1 MTLDRPLGRAD
12 TGQMTDQVPPPEG
25 NPDQG
30 VPWHFG
36 EPLREQK
43 WLLAGEALVDL
54 SHRGVVT
61 VTGADRSGWLNDLTT
76 ALLLNL
82 PAGEPRT
89 ALILDPHGHVEYEV
103 HLVDDG
109 ATAWLITAPG
119 EAPGLVAYLRSMQF
133 LLRVEIADRSQEY
146 AVVGGLGDVAVHA
159 AVAVW
164 RVPAEFSGNGTTP
177 AGNDRGGDAGKYVPK
192 RPDVFPAMEAI
203 IPRASLAAVLAA
215 VPYRAG
221 TWAWEALRVAAG
233 VPRAGSDTDARS
245 LPHEN
250 GWIGSAV
257 HLAKGCY
264 RGQEAVARTHNMG
277 RPPRRL
283 VLLHLDGSVNR
294 LPLPGDRVILGD
306 KDVGWVGSVAVHH
319 ELGPIAL
326 AVVKRRTDPLAELS
340 VSGVAARQEQ
350 IVV

>member
-1 MTLDRPLGRAD
+1 MAD
-12 TGQMTDQVPPPEG
+12 PVPPPEN
-25 NPDQG
+25 NPDQD

-43 WLLAGEALVDL
+43 RLLAGEALVDL
-54 SHRGVVT
+54 SNRGVVT
-61 VTGADRSGWLNDLTT
+61 VTGTDRSGWLNDLTT
-76 ALLLNL
+76 ALLVGL

-89 ALILDPHGHVEYEV
+89 ALILDPHGHVEHEV
-103 HLVDDG
+103 HVVDDG
-109 ATAWLITAPG
+109 TTAWLITAPG
-119 EAPGLVAYLRSMQF
+119 GAPGLVGYLRSMQF
-133 LLRVEIADRSQEY
+133 LLRVEVADRSQDY
-146 AVVGGLGDVAVHA
+146 AVVGGVGDAAVAP

-164 RVPAEFSGNGTTP
+164 RVPAEFSGTGTTP
-177 AGNDRGGDAGKYVPK
+177 AGSDRGGAAGKYVPH
-192 RPDVFPAMEAI
+192 RPDTFPAFEAI
-203 IPRASLAAVLAA
+203 VPRAELAAVLSE
-215 VPYRAG
+215 PPHRAG
-221 TWAWEALRVAAG
+221 TWAWEALRIAAG

-294 LPLPGDRVILGD
+294 LPVPGDRVELQG
-306 KDVGWVGSVAVHH
+306 KDIGWVGSVAVHH
-319 ELGPIAL
+319 ELGPVAL
-326 AVVKRRTDPLAELS
+326 AVVKRRTDPLMELTAA
-340 VSGVAARQEQ
+340 GVAARQEP